1 MRKKWIFIGAAF
13 ALAMTLTG
21 CRDNAAASIP
31 QQSSQEQTKE
41 QTQMIPMEEA
51 QEAALKAA
59 DIVAADADISAT
71 TLSEVAGVACY
82 KVEFTS
88 GEYAYAYTI
97 NAETGAVMEMSSQE
111 QNAQAS
117 GTQTE
122 TADPAAPAPAQNATG
137 TGTVD
142 EAAAQ
147 KIALE
152 HAGVKA
158 ADATI
163 TKSKLDY
170 EDGRQVYDIEWYAG
184 GAKYDY
190 EIATDTGEIISS
202 AYEEKTMGADSKNVT
217 VSEADAKKTA
227 LDRVS
232 GATDKDLYEWKLDYE
247 DGHRIK
253 GGQTSAVNWIHSIL
267 KKQRVLAED
276 WQLSQ
281 CLFGEHLLKTH
292 PDKVVVLVESEK
304 SAVIGSAIF
313 PDYVWLAT
321 GGKSQM
327 REEKL
332 RVLSGRTVLLFP
344 DADAYAEW
352 KQRAESMYFCKVVV
366 SDIIERNATPKQK
379 EAHID
384 IADWIIFQIREGKVM
399 STANHLVEAERILQR
414 MIEKNPV
421 LQKLIDDLDL
431 VLVGASPIG
440 NDDEKP
446 P

>member
-21 CRDNAAASIP
+21 YRYNAAASIP

-122 TADPAAPAPAQNATG
+122 TTDPAAPAPAQNATG

-202 AYEEKTMGADSKNVT
+202 AYSSAYEEKTIGADSKNIT

-232 GATDKDLYEWKLDYE
+232 GATDKDLYEWKLDYD
-247 DGHRIK
+247 DGRPEYEGKIIY
-253 GGQTSAVNWIHSIL
+253 GGTEYEFTIDA
-267 KKQRVLAED
+267 
-276 WQLSQ
+276 
-281 CLFGEHLLKTH
+281 
-292 PDKVVVLVESEK
+292 
-304 SAVIGSAIF
+304 
-313 PDYVWLAT
+313 AT
-321 GGKSQM
+321 GSVM
-327 REEKL
+327 EWDAEKV
-332 RVLSGRTVLLFP
+332 R
-344 DADAYAEW
+344 
-352 KQRAESMYFCKVVV
+352 
-366 SDIIERNATPKQK
+366 
-379 EAHID
+379 
-384 IADWIIFQIREGKVM
+384 
-399 STANHLVEAERILQR
+399 
-414 MIEKNPV
+414 
-421 LQKLIDDLDL
+421 
-431 VLVGASPIG
+431 
-440 NDDEKP
+440 
-446 P
+446 

>member
-1 MRKKWIFIGAAF
+1 MRKKWIFTGAAF

-21 CRDNAAASIP
+21 CRDNAAANIP
-31 QQSSQEQTKE
+31 QQSSQEQTL
-41 QTQMIPMEEA
+41 MIPMEEA

-59 DIVAADADISAT
+59 DIEAADADISAT
-71 TLSEVAGVACY
+71 TLSEVAGVVCY

-122 TADPAAPAPAQNATG
+122 VADATVPTTAQTSAQAQTSAAAPAQNATDIG
-137 TGTVD
+137 IVD

-190 EIATDTGEIISS
+190 EIAADTGEIISS

-232 GATDKDLYEWKLDYE
+232 GATDRDLYEWKLDYD
-247 DGHRIK
+247 DGRPEYEGKIIY
-253 GGQTSAVNWIHSIL
+253 GGTEYEFTIDA
-267 KKQRVLAED
+267 
-276 WQLSQ
+276 
-281 CLFGEHLLKTH
+281 
-292 PDKVVVLVESEK
+292 
-304 SAVIGSAIF
+304 
-313 PDYVWLAT
+313 AT
-321 GGKSQM
+321 GSVI
-327 REEKL
+327 EWDAEKV
-332 RVLSGRTVLLFP
+332 R
-344 DADAYAEW
+344 
-352 KQRAESMYFCKVVV
+352 
-366 SDIIERNATPKQK
+366 
-379 EAHID
+379 
-384 IADWIIFQIREGKVM
+384 
-399 STANHLVEAERILQR
+399 
-414 MIEKNPV
+414 
-421 LQKLIDDLDL
+421 
-431 VLVGASPIG
+431 
-440 NDDEKP
+440 
-446 P
+446 

>member
-1 MRKKWIFIGAAF
+1 METIRESVKRGMGGAIYGIASVPIFVRFLQIYPVHKNFTCDLAGYRLHFTHSNLIGRIRKNMRKKWIFTGAAF

-122 TADPAAPAPAQNATG
+122 TADPAVPATAQTLGSASAAAPAQNATG

-170 EDGRQVYDIEWYAG
+170 EDGHQVYDIEWYAG

-232 GATDKDLYEWKLDYE
+232 GATDKDLYEWKLDYD
-247 DGHRIK
+247 DGRPEYEGKIIY
-253 GGQTSAVNWIHSIL
+253 GGTEYEFTIDA
-267 KKQRVLAED
+267 
-276 WQLSQ
+276 
-281 CLFGEHLLKTH
+281 
-292 PDKVVVLVESEK
+292 
-304 SAVIGSAIF
+304 
-313 PDYVWLAT
+313 AT
-321 GGKSQM
+321 GSVM
-327 REEKL
+327 EWDAEKV
-332 RVLSGRTVLLFP
+332 R
-344 DADAYAEW
+344 
-352 KQRAESMYFCKVVV
+352 
-366 SDIIERNATPKQK
+366 
-379 EAHID
+379 
-384 IADWIIFQIREGKVM
+384 
-399 STANHLVEAERILQR
+399 
-414 MIEKNPV
+414 
-421 LQKLIDDLDL
+421 
-431 VLVGASPIG
+431 
-440 NDDEKP
+440 
-446 P
+446 

>member
-1 MRKKWIFIGAAF
+1 MGCLLLYKMETIRESVKRGMGGAIYGIASVTIFVRFLQIYPVHKNFTCNLAGYRLHFTHSNLIGRIRKSMRKKWIFTGAAF

-31 QQSSQEQTKE
+31 QQSSQEQT
-41 QTQMIPMEEA
+41 QMIPMEEA

-59 DIVAADADISAT
+59 DIEAADADISAT

-142 EAAAQ
+142 EAAQ

-247 DGHRIK
+247 DGHPEYEGKIIY
-253 GGQTSAVNWIHSIL
+253 GGTEYEFTIDA
-267 KKQRVLAED
+267 
-276 WQLSQ
+276 
-281 CLFGEHLLKTH
+281 
-292 PDKVVVLVESEK
+292 
-304 SAVIGSAIF
+304 
-313 PDYVWLAT
+313 AT
-321 GGKSQM
+321 GSVM
-327 REEKL
+327 EWDAEKV
-332 RVLSGRTVLLFP
+332 R
-344 DADAYAEW
+344 
-352 KQRAESMYFCKVVV
+352 
-366 SDIIERNATPKQK
+366 
-379 EAHID
+379 
-384 IADWIIFQIREGKVM
+384 
-399 STANHLVEAERILQR
+399 
-414 MIEKNPV
+414 
-421 LQKLIDDLDL
+421 
-431 VLVGASPIG
+431 
-440 NDDEKP
+440 
-446 P
+446 

>member
-1 MRKKWIFIGAAF
+1 MDCLLLYKMETIRESVKRGMGGAIYGIASVTIFVRFLQIYPVHKNFTCNLAGYRLHFTHSNLIGRIRKSMRKKWIFTGAAF

-31 QQSSQEQTKE
+31 QQSSQE

-232 GATDKDLYEWKLDYE
+232 GATDKDLYEWKLDYD
-247 DGHRIK
+247 DGRPEYEGKIIY
-253 GGQTSAVNWIHSIL
+253 GGTEYEFTIDA
-267 KKQRVLAED
+267 
-276 WQLSQ
+276 
-281 CLFGEHLLKTH
+281 
-292 PDKVVVLVESEK
+292 
-304 SAVIGSAIF
+304 
-313 PDYVWLAT
+313 AT
-321 GGKSQM
+321 GSVM
-327 REEKL
+327 EWDAEKV
-332 RVLSGRTVLLFP
+332 R
-344 DADAYAEW
+344 
-352 KQRAESMYFCKVVV
+352 
-366 SDIIERNATPKQK
+366 
-379 EAHID
+379 
-384 IADWIIFQIREGKVM
+384 
-399 STANHLVEAERILQR
+399 
-414 MIEKNPV
+414 
-421 LQKLIDDLDL
+421 
-431 VLVGASPIG
+431 
-440 NDDEKP
+440 
-446 P
+446 

>member
-1 MRKKWIFIGAAF
+1 MDCLLLYKMETIRESVKRGMGGAIYGIASVTIFVRFLQIYPVHKNFTCNLAGYRLHFTHSNLIGRIRKSMRKKWIFTGVAF

-59 DIVAADADISAT
+59 DIEAADADISAT

-88 GEYAYAYTI
+88 GEYAYSYTI

-122 TADPAAPAPAQNATG
+122 VADSAAPAPAQTSAAAPAQNATG

-202 AYEEKTMGADSKNVT
+202 AYEEKTMGADSRNVT

-232 GATDKDLYEWKLDYE
+232 GATDKNLYEWKLDYE
-247 DGHRIK
+247 DGHP
-253 GGQTSAVNWIHSIL
+253 
-267 KKQRVLAED
+267 E
-276 WQLSQ
+276 
-281 CLFGEHLLKTH
+281 
-292 PDKVVVLVESEK
+292 
-304 SAVIGSAIF
+304 
-313 PDYVWLAT
+313 Y
-321 GGKSQM
+321 
-327 REEKL
+327 
-332 RVLSGRTVLLFP
+332 
-344 DADAYAEW
+344 
-352 KQRAESMYFCKVVV
+352 
-366 SDIIERNATPKQK
+366 
-379 EAHID
+379 
-384 IADWIIFQIREGKVM
+384 EGKIIYGGTEYEFTIDASTGSVM
-399 STANHLVEAERILQR
+399 EWDAEKVR
-414 MIEKNPV
+414 
-421 LQKLIDDLDL
+421 
-431 VLVGASPIG
+431 
-440 NDDEKP
+440 
-446 P
+446 

>member
-1 MRKKWIFIGAAF
+1 MRKKWIFTGAAF

-21 CRDNAAASIP
+21 CRDNAASSIL
-31 QQSSQEQTKE
+31 QQSSQE

-59 DIVAADADISAT
+59 DIEAADADISAT

-97 NAETGAVMEMSSQE
+97 NAQTGAVMEMSSQE
-111 QNAQAS
+111 QNAQTS

-122 TADPAAPAPAQNATG
+122 TADPAASAPAQTSGSASAQAQTSAAAPAQNATG

-232 GATDKDLYEWKLDYE
+232 GATDKDLYEWKLDYD
-247 DGHRIK
+247 DGRPEYEGKIIY
-253 GGQTSAVNWIHSIL
+253 GGTEYEFTIDA
-267 KKQRVLAED
+267 
-276 WQLSQ
+276 
-281 CLFGEHLLKTH
+281 
-292 PDKVVVLVESEK
+292 
-304 SAVIGSAIF
+304 
-313 PDYVWLAT
+313 AT
-321 GGKSQM
+321 GSVM
-327 REEKL
+327 EWDAEKV
-332 RVLSGRTVLLFP
+332 R
-344 DADAYAEW
+344 
-352 KQRAESMYFCKVVV
+352 
-366 SDIIERNATPKQK
+366 
-379 EAHID
+379 
-384 IADWIIFQIREGKVM
+384 
-399 STANHLVEAERILQR
+399 
-414 MIEKNPV
+414 
-421 LQKLIDDLDL
+421 
-431 VLVGASPIG
+431 
-440 NDDEKP
+440 
-446 P
+446 

>member
-1 MRKKWIFIGAAF
+1 MRKKWIFTGVAF

-59 DIVAADADISAT
+59 DIEAADADISAT

-111 QNAQAS
+111 QNAQTS

-122 TADPAAPAPAQNATG
+122 TADPAASAPAQTSGSASAQAQTSAAAPAQNATG

-190 EIATDTGEIISS
+190 EIAVDNGEIISS
-202 AYEEKTMGADSKNVT
+202 AYEEKTVGADSRSVT

-232 GATDKDLYEWKLDYE
+232 GATDKNLYEWKLDYE
-247 DGHRIK
+247 DGHPEYEGKIIY
-253 GGQTSAVNWIHSIL
+253 GGTEYEFTIDA
-267 KKQRVLAED
+267 
-276 WQLSQ
+276 
-281 CLFGEHLLKTH
+281 
-292 PDKVVVLVESEK
+292 
-304 SAVIGSAIF
+304 
-313 PDYVWLAT
+313 AT
-321 GGKSQM
+321 GSVM
-327 REEKL
+327 EWDAEKV
-332 RVLSGRTVLLFP
+332 R
-344 DADAYAEW
+344 
-352 KQRAESMYFCKVVV
+352 
-366 SDIIERNATPKQK
+366 
-379 EAHID
+379 
-384 IADWIIFQIREGKVM
+384 
-399 STANHLVEAERILQR
+399 
-414 MIEKNPV
+414 
-421 LQKLIDDLDL
+421 
-431 VLVGASPIG
+431 
-440 NDDEKP
+440 
-446 P
+446 

>member
-1 MRKKWIFIGAAF
+1 MGGAIYGIASVTIFVRFLQIYPVHKNFTCDLAGYRLHFTHPNLIGRIRKNMRKKWIFIGAAF

-21 CRDNAAASIP
+21 YRYNAAASIP

-97 NAETGAVMEMSSQE
+97 NAQTGAVMEMSSQE

-122 TADPAAPAPAQNATG
+122 VADSTVPATAQTSGSASAQAQTSAAAPAQNATG

-202 AYEEKTMGADSKNVT
+202 AYEEKTMGADSRNVT

-232 GATDKDLYEWKLDYE
+232 GATDKDLYEWKLDYD
-247 DGHRIK
+247 DGRPEYEGKIIY
-253 GGQTSAVNWIHSIL
+253 GGTEYEFTIDA
-267 KKQRVLAED
+267 
-276 WQLSQ
+276 
-281 CLFGEHLLKTH
+281 
-292 PDKVVVLVESEK
+292 
-304 SAVIGSAIF
+304 
-313 PDYVWLAT
+313 AT
-321 GGKSQM
+321 GSVM
-327 REEKL
+327 EWDAEKV
-332 RVLSGRTVLLFP
+332 R
-344 DADAYAEW
+344 
-352 KQRAESMYFCKVVV
+352 
-366 SDIIERNATPKQK
+366 
-379 EAHID
+379 
-384 IADWIIFQIREGKVM
+384 
-399 STANHLVEAERILQR
+399 
-414 MIEKNPV
+414 
-421 LQKLIDDLDL
+421 
-431 VLVGASPIG
+431 
-440 NDDEKP
+440 
-446 P
+446 

>member
-1 MRKKWIFIGAAF
+1 MGCLLLYKMETIRESVKRGMGGAIYGIASVTIFVRFLQIYPVHKNSTCNRAGYRLHFTHSNLIGRIRKNMRKKWIFTVAAF

-31 QQSSQEQTKE
+31 QQSSQEQT
-41 QTQMIPMEEA
+41 QMIPIEEA

-111 QNAQAS
+111 QNAQTS

-232 GATDKDLYEWKLDYE
+232 GATDKDLYEWKLDYD
-247 DGHRIK
+247 DGRPEYEGKIIY
-253 GGQTSAVNWIHSIL
+253 GGTEYEFTIDA
-267 KKQRVLAED
+267 
-276 WQLSQ
+276 
-281 CLFGEHLLKTH
+281 
-292 PDKVVVLVESEK
+292 
-304 SAVIGSAIF
+304 
-313 PDYVWLAT
+313 AT
-321 GGKSQM
+321 GSVM
-327 REEKL
+327 EWDAEKV
-332 RVLSGRTVLLFP
+332 R
-344 DADAYAEW
+344 
-352 KQRAESMYFCKVVV
+352 
-366 SDIIERNATPKQK
+366 
-379 EAHID
+379 
-384 IADWIIFQIREGKVM
+384 
-399 STANHLVEAERILQR
+399 
-414 MIEKNPV
+414 
-421 LQKLIDDLDL
+421 
-431 VLVGASPIG
+431 
-440 NDDEKP
+440 
-446 P
+446 

>member
-1 MRKKWIFIGAAF
+1 MRKKWIFTGVAF

-31 QQSSQEQTKE
+31 QQSSQEQTRE

-59 DIVAADADISAT
+59 DIEAADADISAT
-71 TLSEVAGVACY
+71 TLSGVAGVACY

-88 GEYAYAYTI
+88 GEYAYSYTI
-97 NAETGAVMEMSSQE
+97 NAQTGAVMEMSSQE
-111 QNAQAS
+111 QNAQTSGSAS
-117 GTQTE
+117 AQAQTS
-122 TADPAAPAPAQNATG
+122 AAAPAQNATG

-190 EIATDTGEIISS
+190 EIAADTGEIISS
-202 AYEEKTMGADSKNVT
+202 AYEEKTMGADSRNVT

-232 GATDKDLYEWKLDYE
+232 GATDKNLYEWKLDYE
-247 DGHRIK
+247 DGHPEYEGKIIY
-253 GGQTSAVNWIHSIL
+253 GGTEYEFTIDA
-267 KKQRVLAED
+267 
-276 WQLSQ
+276 
-281 CLFGEHLLKTH
+281 
-292 PDKVVVLVESEK
+292 
-304 SAVIGSAIF
+304 
-313 PDYVWLAT
+313 AT
-321 GGKSQM
+321 GSVM
-327 REEKL
+327 EWDAEKV
-332 RVLSGRTVLLFP
+332 R
-344 DADAYAEW
+344 
-352 KQRAESMYFCKVVV
+352 
-366 SDIIERNATPKQK
+366 
-379 EAHID
+379 
-384 IADWIIFQIREGKVM
+384 
-399 STANHLVEAERILQR
+399 
-414 MIEKNPV
+414 
-421 LQKLIDDLDL
+421 
-431 VLVGASPIG
+431 
-440 NDDEKP
+440 
-446 P
+446 